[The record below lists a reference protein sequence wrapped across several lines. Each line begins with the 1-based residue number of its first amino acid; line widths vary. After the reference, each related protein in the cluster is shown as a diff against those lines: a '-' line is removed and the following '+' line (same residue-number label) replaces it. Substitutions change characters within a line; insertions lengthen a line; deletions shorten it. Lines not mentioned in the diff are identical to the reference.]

1 MNSPATINIA
11 DAVDNS
17 RVRGFQIGIFTLC
30 AACLIMDGFDVQA
43 IGYVAPEIIR
53 EMELTPAQMGA
64 LTSAGLIGILVGAF
78 LFSILGDRLGRRP
91 VLIAAT
97 FCFSALTLATGFAS
111 SLAELVTLRFVAGI
125 GLGGIMP
132 NLVALVG
139 EYSPRRSR
147 VFIMMLIQNGF
158 NVGAMLGGFVALWLV
173 PQFGWRSVFY
183 FGGVVPLVLG
193 AMMLLFLPESLQF
206 LALKSKSTNRLVRWL
221 KRVDPAIPATE
232 ASRFV
237 VPEKPQGG
245 VPVTQL
251 FQEGRATGTALLW
264 TINFMNLVVLYFL
277 AQWLPTVFGNAGM
290 SQSNRI
296 WVGTT
301 LQAGGVVGTLALGWL
316 ISKFGYTQ
324 TLTVSFGIGCVAVA
338 FIGQPMALSLLFAVV
353 FVAGFCIVGGQ
364 GGLNALAASFY
375 PTELRSTGIGSA
387 LGVGRLGA
395 IFGQPA
401 AGFLV
406 GRAWPPAALFLAA
419 AAPAM
424 VTASALFVLRR
435 YVKPQG
441 GQVVAAERATTFVH

>member
-1 MNSPATINIA
+1 MTVPPTINIA
-11 DAVDNS
+11 DAIDGS
-17 RVRGFQIGIFTLC
+17 RIRGFHIGTFILC
-30 AACLIMDGFDVQA
+30 AACLIMDGFDVQVM
-43 IGYVAPEIIR
+43 GFVAPEIIR
-53 EMELTPAQMGA
+53 ELELAPREWGWVAM
-64 LTSAGLIGILVGAF
+64 AGLLGILVGAF
-78 LFSILGDRLGRRP
+78 LFSVLGDRIGRRP
-91 VLIAAT
+91 ILIAAT
-97 FCFSALTLATGFAS
+97 LCFSGLTLATGMIS
-111 SLAELVTLRFVAGI
+111 TLPQLLVLRFIAGI

-147 VFIMMLIQNGF
+147 VFIVMLIQNGF
-158 NVGAMLGGFVALWLV
+158 NIGAMLVGFVALWLI
-173 PQFGWRSVFY
+173 PEYGWRSVFY
-183 FGGVVPLVLG
+183 FGGVIPLVLS
-193 AMMLLFLPESLQF
+193 ALMLLFLPESLQF
-206 LALKSKSTNRLVRWL
+206 LALKGKRPDRLVRWL
-221 KRVDPAIPATE
+221 KRVDPAIEATP
-232 ASRFV
+232 SSVFV

-251 FQEGRATGTALLW
+251 FRSGRATGTTLLW

-277 AQWLPTVFGNAGM
+277 AQWLPTVFRNAGM
-290 SQSNRI
+290 SQANAI

-301 LQAGGVVGTLALGWL
+301 LQAGGVVGTLLLGWL

-338 FIGQPMALSLLFAVV
+338 FIGQPVALTLLFAIV

-401 AGFLV
+401 AASLV
-406 GRAWPPAALFLAA
+406 GRAWAPAALFLAA

-424 VTASALFVLRR
+424 VTAGALFVLRR

-441 GQVVAAERATTFVH
+441 GQVVATERATLVH